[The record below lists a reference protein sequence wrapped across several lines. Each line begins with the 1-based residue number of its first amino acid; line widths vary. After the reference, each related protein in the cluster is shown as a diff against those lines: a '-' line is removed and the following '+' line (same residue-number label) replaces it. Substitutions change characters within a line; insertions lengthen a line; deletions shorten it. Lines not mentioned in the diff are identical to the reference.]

1 MDTTKNHLF
10 RTINGLFAAFFILLI
25 YMHPM
30 KFNCFLFSFYIIK
43 EFLTSAHGVSSS
55 VFFNARFSFRLCQ
68 IK

>member
-10 RTINGLFAAFFILLI
+10 RTINGLFAVFFMLLI

-30 KFNCFLFSFYIIK
+30 NFNCFLSFYISK
-43 EFLTSAHGVSSS
+43 EFLISAHGVLSS
-55 VFFNARFSFRLCQ
+55 VFFNTRFSFRLCQ